1 MIELHNV
8 TKKFSTTNQALLDI
22 TLKINQG
29 EFVFVVGPTGSGK
42 TTLLRLLTR
51 EILPTNGKVLIDSE
65 DLAKLKGKKVTQLRR
80 QIGVI
85 FQDFKLLF
93 DQTVFENVALPLEIL
108 GLSNKEITHRVNNIL
123 EMVGLSKQKNLFPGQ
138 LSGGEVQ
145 RTTIARAIIN
155 DPKIILGDEPTG
167 NLDPAT
173 SWEIMKLLKD
183 IHKKR
188 GIPLIIATHNMDIV
202 NAMGKRVVRIESGKI
217 ISDKEGGKYEKN

>member
-8 TKKFSTTNQALLDI
+8 TKKFGANTQALLDI
-22 TLKINQG
+22 NLKISQG
-29 EFVFVVGPTGSGK
+29 DFVFIVGPTGSGK

-51 EILPTNGKVLIDSE
+51 EIIPSVGKVTIEGE
-65 DLAKLKGKKVTQLRR
+65 DLAKLQGYKVTQLRR

-85 FQDFKLLF
+85 FQDFKLLI

-108 GLSNKEITHRVNNIL
+108 GLKNKEIVQRVNNIL
-123 EMVGLSKQKNLFPGQ
+123 ELVGLSNQRNLFPAQ

-155 DPKIILGDEPTG
+155 DPKVILGDEPTG

-173 SWEIMKLLKD
+173 SWEIIKLLKD

-188 GIPLIIATHNMDIV
+188 GVPLIIATHNMDIV
-202 NAMGKRVVRIESGKI
+202 NTLGKRVVRIEGGKI
-217 ISDKEGGKYEKN
+217 ISDKEVGKYEKS